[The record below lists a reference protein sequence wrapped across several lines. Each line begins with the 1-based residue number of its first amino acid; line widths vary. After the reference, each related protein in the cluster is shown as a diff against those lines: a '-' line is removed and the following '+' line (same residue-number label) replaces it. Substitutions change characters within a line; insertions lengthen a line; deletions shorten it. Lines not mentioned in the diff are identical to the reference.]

1 MEWVKADRGPDFSL
15 FFRDKATDPTGS
27 AILSTV
33 SSRRNMRGAQQQGRI
48 AVTASQPIAPP
59 QPPIPEAGKP
69 PTPAAWQAAF
79 EQALPYAEFLATH
92 ATPDQRSRWEAFHG
106 QIALSAEQTALL
118 GSFVRRMPVLVLAG
132 AWCGDCV
139 NQCPI
144 FTRFAEAS
152 PLIDVRFLDR
162 DAQPEIA
169 AHLTVC
175 GGQRVPV
182 ALFLSEDFHPVV
194 YHGDRT
200 LAAYRLA
207 VADQLG
213 TSCPTGLVPPADE
226 AVAAVVADWL
236 DIFERV
242 QLILRLSGRLR
253 KLHGD

>member
-1 MEWVKADRGPDFSL
+1 M
-15 FFRDKATDPTGS
+15 
-27 AILSTV
+27 
-33 SSRRNMRGAQQQGRI
+33 
-48 AVTASQPIAPP
+48 TASQPITTP
-59 QPPIPEAGKP
+59 QPPIPDAGAP
-69 PTPAAWQAAF
+69 PVPAAWQAAF
-79 EQALPYAEFLATH
+79 EQALPYADFLSAH
-92 ATPDQRSRWEAFHG
+92 ATPDQQRRWDTFHD
-106 QIALSAEQTALL
+106 QVVLTAAQTELL
-118 GSFVRRMPVLVLAG
+118 NSFVRRMPVLVLAG

-152 PLIDVRFLDR
+152 SLIDVRFLDR

-169 AHLTVC
+169 AHLRVC

-182 ALFLSEDFHPVV
+182 AMFLSEDFHPVV
-194 YHGDRT
+194 FHGDRT
-200 LAAYRLA
+200 LAAYRMA

-213 TSCPTGLVPPADE
+213 TSCPTGLVPPADD

>member
-1 MEWVKADRGPDFSL
+1 
-15 FFRDKATDPTGS
+15 
-27 AILSTV
+27 
-33 SSRRNMRGAQQQGRI
+33 
-48 AVTASQPIAPP
+48 VTTSQPITMP
-59 QPPIPEAGKP
+59 QSPIPDAGTP
-69 PTPAAWQAAF
+69 PVPAAWQAAF
-79 EQALPYAEFLATH
+79 EEALPYADFLSAH
-92 ATPDQRSRWEAFHG
+92 ANPEQRNRWDAFHG
-106 QIALSAEQTALL
+106 QVVLSKAQTELL
-118 GSFVRRMPVLVLAG
+118 DGFVRRMPVLVLAG

-162 DAQPEIA
+162 DARPEIA
-169 AHLTVC
+169 AHLRVC

-182 ALFLSEDFHPVV
+182 AMFLSEDFHPVV
-194 YHGDRT
+194 FHGDRT
-200 LAAYRLA
+200 LAAYRMA

-236 DIFERV
+236 GIFERV